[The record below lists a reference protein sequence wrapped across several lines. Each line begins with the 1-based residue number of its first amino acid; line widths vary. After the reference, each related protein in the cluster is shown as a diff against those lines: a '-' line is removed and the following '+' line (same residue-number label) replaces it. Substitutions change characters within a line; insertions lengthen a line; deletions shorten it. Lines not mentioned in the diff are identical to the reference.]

1 MFSRNPAAQVHSVR
15 DRIEASFERWGHTV
29 SRNPWLT
36 IFLMLILTLG
46 LGSQVFAL
54 RFDASDESFLHK
66 NDSVRVTYE
75 AFNRQFGRKGQ
86 MLIAIRPP
94 EIFEMGFLETLRALH
109 ADLEE
114 VSQVQEVTSL
124 INVRNTYG
132 RENEL
137 VVEDLLEEWPA
148 DEADLAALRA
158 RVLAHPL
165 YRNHLISADG
175 TITAIS
181 LKTDTYS
188 SLNRSSDELGGFDDH
203 QEGDAPFIT
212 PEEWWVIVGDLREV
226 LDRYRKPDLQ
236 IHMTGGPAFDEA
248 LMTRM
253 QRDLAITAGISFLSI
268 TLLLFVL
275 FRRLAGVV
283 LSMGVVVLAL
293 LCAFG
298 TMSVAGVAMTLP
310 MQILPPFL
318 LAVGVCAAVHI
329 LVLFFRV
336 WRPGVSRE
344 EAIVYAL
351 GHSGLAVVMAA
362 LTTAGGLASFMTADL
377 APVGHF
383 GIFGP
388 VGVLFTLVFTLV
400 LLPPLLAVVPMREG
414 VAPRQT
420 PFLAGID
427 RVLLFLG
434 MTATRHPWKVLFG
447 SAVLVAMGAW
457 GALRLEFS
465 HDPIHWLPEQNPFR
479 VAMELIDREF
489 EGSVSLEILLETDV
503 ENGLYSPELLQRIDQ
518 LYAYAE
524 SLEYDGITIGKS
536 TSVIDILKE
545 THQALNENR
554 PEYYEIPGERE
565 LIAQELLLFENSGSD
580 DLEDVVDS
588 KFSMASLTL
597 QIPWVDGMRLAPFID
612 EVETHCRQVIGDLAQ
627 VTMTGA
633 TVMFAR
639 TFSAVIRS
647 MADSYVLAL
656 MIITPLMILLIGSL
670 RGGLISMF
678 PNLTPIILTLGLM
691 KWMGYPLDFS
701 TMMLG
706 AVVLGVAVDD
716 TIHFLHIFHRYF
728 QECGD
733 PSEAVRRTL
742 ETTGRAITF
751 TTIVLTVGFLS
762 FMFSSMSNLVKLGFL
777 TAFAVIAAF
786 LADIVLAPAL
796 LVLTR
801 RRRAVSVAQE

>member
-36 IFLMLILTLG
+36 IFLMLVLTLG
-46 LGSQVFAL
+46 LGSQIFDL

-148 DEADLAALRA
+148 DEADLAALRT

-181 LKTDTYS
+181 LKIDTYS
-188 SLNRSSDELGGFDDH
+188 SLNRSKDELGGFDDL

-212 PEEWWVIVGDLREV
+212 PEEWWAVVGNLQKV

-236 IHMTGGPAFDEA
+236 IHVTGGPAFDEA
-248 LMTRM
+248 IMSRM
-253 QRDLAITAGISFLSI
+253 QRDLAMTMSISFLSI
-268 TLLLFVL
+268 TLLLFAL

-283 LSMGVVVLAL
+283 LSMGVVILAIF
-293 LCAFG
+293 CAFG
-298 TMSVAGVAMTLP
+298 TMSVAGVTMTMP

-329 LVLFFRV
+329 LVLFFRA
-336 WRPGVSRE
+336 WKPGVSRE

-351 GHSGLAVVMAA
+351 GHSGLAVVMAG

-377 APVGHF
+377 APVAHF

-388 VGVLFTLVFTLV
+388 IGVLFTLVFSLI
-400 LLPPLLAVVPMREG
+400 LLPALLAVVPMREG

-420 PFLAGID
+420 AVLAAID
-427 RVLLFLG
+427 KVLLLLG
-434 MTATRHPWKVLFG
+434 MTATRHPWKVLLG
-447 SAVLVAMGAW
+447 WAVLVAMGIW
-457 GALRLEFS
+457 GALGLEFS
-465 HDPIHWLPEQNPFR
+465 HDPIHWLPEQDPFR
-479 VAMELIDREF
+479 TATELINREF
-489 EGSVSLEILLETDV
+489 EGSVSLEVLLETDV

-518 LYAYAE
+518 LYDYAE

-554 PEYYEIPGERE
+554 PEYYEIPLERQ

-588 KFSMASLTL
+588 QFSMASLTL
-597 QIPWVDGMRLAPFID
+597 RIPWVDGMRLAPFID
-612 EVETHCRQVIGDLAQ
+612 EVEAHCRQVIGDLAR
-627 VTMTGA
+627 VTMTGG

-639 TFSAVIRS
+639 TFSAVILS
-647 MADSYVLAL
+647 MANSYVLAL
-656 MIITPLMILLIGSL
+656 LIITPLMILLIGSL

-691 KWMGYPLDFS
+691 KWMDYPLDFS
-701 TMMLG
+701 TMMMG
-706 AVVLGVAVDD
+706 AIVLGVAVDD
-716 TIHFLHIFHRYF
+716 TIHFLHIFQRYF

-733 PSEAVRRTL
+733 ASEAVKSTL

-751 TTIVLTVGFLS
+751 TTIVLTAGFFS
-762 FMFSSMSNLVKLGFL
+762 FTFSGMSNLVKLGFA
-777 TAFAVIAAF
+777 TGFAVIVAL

-801 RRRAVSVAQE
+801 RGRTVAVAQK

>member
-1 MFSRNPAAQVHSVR
+1 
-15 DRIEASFERWGHTV
+15 
-29 SRNPWLT
+29 
-36 IFLMLILTLG
+36 MLALTLG
-46 LGSQVFAL
+46 LGSQVRSL
-54 RFDASDESFLHK
+54 RFDTSDESFLHED
-66 NDSVRVTYE
+66 DSVRVTLE

-86 MLIAIRPP
+86 ILIAIRPP
-94 EIFEMGFLETLRALH
+94 EVFEMGFLETLRALH
-109 ADLEE
+109 AELEE
-114 VSQVQEVTSL
+114 VFQIQEVTSL

-132 RENEL
+132 RQNEL
-137 VVEDLLEEWPA
+137 VVEDLLEDWPA
-148 DEADLAALRA
+148 NEADLAALRA

-181 LKTDTYS
+181 LRTDTYS
-188 SLNRSSDELGGFDDH
+188 ALNRSSDALEGFDEEPD
-203 QEGDAPFIT
+203 GDAPFIT
-212 PEEWWVIVGDLREV
+212 PEEWWAIVQNLREI
-226 LDRYRKPDLQ
+226 LDRYRSPDLQ

-248 LMTRM
+248 IMTRM
-253 QRDLAITAGISFLSI
+253 QRDLAMTASISFVSI
-268 TLLLFVL
+268 TLLLFLL
-275 FRRLAGVV
+275 FRHLAGVM
-283 LSMGVVVLAL
+283 LSMSVVVLAL
-293 LCAFG
+293 SCAFG
-298 TMSVAGVAMTLP
+298 TMSLSGVAMTLP

-318 LAVGVCAAVHI
+318 LAVGVCAGVHI
-329 LVLFFRV
+329 LVLFFRF
-336 WRPGVSRE
+336 WKPGVSRE

-377 APVGHF
+377 APVAHF

-388 VGVLFTLVFTLV
+388 VGVLYTLVFTLV
-400 LLPPLLAVVPMREG
+400 LLPALLVVVPFRQA
-414 VAPRQT
+414 VAPRQSL
-420 PFLAGID
+420 FLAAVERTI
-427 RVLLFLG
+427 LFLG
-434 MTATRHPWKVLFG
+434 MSATRHPWKVLLG

-479 VAMELIDREF
+479 VATELINREF
-489 EGSVSLEILLETDV
+489 EGSMSLEILLETDV
-503 ENGLYSPELLQRIDQ
+503 ENGLYSPELLHRVDQ
-518 LYAYAE
+518 LYDYAE
-524 SLEYDGITIGKS
+524 SLEFDGITVGKT

-554 PEYYEIPGERE
+554 PEYYRIPRERE

-588 KFSMASLTL
+588 RFSMASLTL

-612 EVETHCRQVIGDLAQ
+612 EVETHCKQVIGDLAR
-627 VTMTGA
+627 VTMTGG

-656 MIITPLMILLIGSL
+656 LIITPLMILLIGSL

-691 KWMGYPLDFS
+691 KWMDYPLDFS

-728 QECGD
+728 QECGN
-733 PSEAVRRTL
+733 PSEAVKSTL

-751 TTIVLTVGFLS
+751 TTIVLTAGFLS
-762 FMFSSMSNLVKLGFL
+762 FTFSSMSNLVKLGFL

-801 RRRAVSVAQE
+801 RKRAVAVARE